1 MLPLNRK
8 HSIDCANSAN
18 SANSANCANSANQL
32 TIS

>member
-18 SANSANCANSANQL
+18 SANSANCTNSANQL